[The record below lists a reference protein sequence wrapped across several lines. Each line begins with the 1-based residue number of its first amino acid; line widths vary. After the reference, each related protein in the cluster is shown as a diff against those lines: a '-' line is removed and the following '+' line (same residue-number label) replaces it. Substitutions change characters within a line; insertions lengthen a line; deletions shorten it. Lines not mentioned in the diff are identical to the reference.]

1 MSWATS
7 APFLATLVLPAPW
20 MGAVAIFLLT
30 AAVVW
35 WLITRTDR
43 IIHHIFPDLA
53 WEHSL
58 GWLNIK
64 AERRANTAMR
74 WVRFGIHVLL
84 FDALV
89 VMLWTAK
96 DFPPLQ
102 TWSDPWETGDLAWRV
117 PMLALCFIIWVLF
130 LGCGLLPKIR
140 AEREL
145 AAFKKFRVEMEEEE
159 WEKEMVKPKSR
170 VHSPLPKPRT
180 NPSLTP
186 TTSNRMR
193 RFQQPGG

>member
-1 MSWATS
+1 VDREGFPA
-7 APFLATLVLPAPW
+7 APNLVRP
-20 MGAVAIFLLT
+20 V
-30 AAVVW
+30 
-35 WLITRTDR
+35 
-43 IIHHIFPDLA
+43 
-53 WEHSL
+53 
-58 GWLNIK
+58 
-64 AERRANTAMR
+64 
-74 WVRFGIHVLL
+74 
-84 FDALV
+84 
-89 VMLWTAK
+89 
-96 DFPPLQ
+96 
-102 TWSDPWETGDLAWRV
+102 GDG
-117 PMLALCFIIWVLF
+117 